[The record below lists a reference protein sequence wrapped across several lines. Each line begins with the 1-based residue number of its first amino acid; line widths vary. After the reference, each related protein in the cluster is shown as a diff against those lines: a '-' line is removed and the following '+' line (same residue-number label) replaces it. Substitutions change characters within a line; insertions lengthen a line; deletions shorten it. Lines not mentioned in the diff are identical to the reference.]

1 MSSTQTVTSEG
12 RRDRTNRT
20 ALEMLAVLLIG
31 LGTIATAWCGIQS
44 SRWNG
49 EEARESRDAG
59 IDRIDASQSFSLGT
73 QKFAYDAN
81 TATEYA
87 RAIAEG
93 DEELR
98 TFLRENLVRP
108 EFMPVLDRWEA
119 AIQAGDDTFDLFTDE
134 EYLDLLFADS
144 TAQAAASDAAL
155 ERSNEASDNADDY
168 LLMTL
173 LTATALFFAGVTTS
187 FASRPARLALLAIA
201 APISPVTAARRIDRP
216 VVCG

>member
-1 MSSTQTVTSEG
+1 
-12 RRDRTNRT
+12 
-20 ALEMLAVLLIG
+20 MLAVLL
-31 LGTIATAWCGIQS
+31 LGVGSVATAWCGIQA

-59 IDRIDASQSFSLGT
+59 ITRIDASQAFSLGT

-87 RAIAEG
+87 HAVADG
-93 DEELR
+93 DEQARE
-98 TFLRENLVRP
+98 FLRESLVRP
-108 EFMPVLDRWEA
+108 EFLPVLDRWEA
-119 AIQAGDDTFDLFTDE
+119 SVRAGDDSFNLFTDE

-144 TAQAAASDAAL
+144 TAKAAESDAAL

-173 LTATALFFAGVTTS
+173 FTATALFFAGVTTS

-201 APISPVTAARRIDRP
+201 ATVLTFTAARLIDLP
-216 VVCG
+216 VV